1 MSATR
6 VIDQDGT
13 IDGKEMVDFNQLSDL
28 TGFPVDFIK
37 QELLLEE
44 GNVSMDDLRSS
55 MLKYLDATMGVA

>member
-1 MSATR
+1 MSATK

-13 IDGKEMVDFNQLSDL
+13 VGEEMVDFGTLSEL

-37 QELLLEE
+37 QELLLED
-44 GNVSMDDLRSS
+44 GPVSMDDLRLS